1 MKRLL
6 AVLLA
11 LMLLWTAAGCGGGNT
26 PAEEEDPPEQP
37 PAEETVTVEF
47 VAPVCVVINNH
58 QAARPQSGLQQAR
71 LVYEFLVEGGIT
83 RFLAVYDQP
92 FAENFIIGP
101 VRSLRPYF
109 AETAMEHGAVVAFSG
124 TSHRTDKMIAQ
135 LPLRKVTQGKYFW
148 RDSSRKAPHN
158 LYTDITKLYTARGTS
173 TAISSKVLPQEL
185 PAGEAALEFEV
196 RYNRNNVVSYK
207 YEAAKEQYLRFI
219 NGEAHVDRETG
230 LQYGATRVIVRTN
243 RHEDV
248 AGTDLVDIDVNGS
261 GTAVLYEGGQKYDLT
276 WEKQDRQTV
285 YKLADGTELDL
296 TLGNTWIQVVR

>member
-92 FAENFIIGP
+92 FAVNFIIGRYA
-101 VRSLRPYF
+101 VCAFCRNGHGTWRRSCLFRYLTP
-109 AETAMEHGAVVAFSG
+109 HG
-124 TSHRTDKMIAQ
+124 
-135 LPLRKVTQGKYFW
+135 
-148 RDSSRKAPHN
+148 
-158 LYTDITKLYTARGTS
+158 
-173 TAISSKVLPQEL
+173 
-185 PAGEAALEFEV
+185 
-196 RYNRNNVVSYK
+196 
-207 YEAAKEQYLRFI
+207 
-219 NGEAHVDRETG
+219 
-230 LQYGATRVIVRTN
+230 
-243 RHEDV
+243 
-248 AGTDLVDIDVNGS
+248 
-261 GTAVLYEGGQKYDLT
+261 
-276 WEKQDRQTV
+276 
-285 YKLADGTELDL
+285 
-296 TLGNTWIQVVR
+296 